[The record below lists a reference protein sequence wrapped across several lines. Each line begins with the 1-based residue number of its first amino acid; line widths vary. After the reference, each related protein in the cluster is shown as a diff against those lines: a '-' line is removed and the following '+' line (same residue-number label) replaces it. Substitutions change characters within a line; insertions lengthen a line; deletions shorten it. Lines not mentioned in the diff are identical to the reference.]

1 MHSCRARRPSPRTEV
16 GLSSTLQSLLR
27 GVVSGNAEQVQA
39 AMATA
44 LNPQPPGCAELE
56 DTEVRCLE
64 HQSAAATE
72 LLDRVEAQVGHTASS
87 LQDKREALRAL
98 SADGAGGHP
107 GQLYVVP
114 FPPLRGLHLPS
125 GGRVPRAGPG
135 PAAWAAGRRPAARH
149 AGEAGGAGEGA
160 GLDAA
165 GGGRGC
171 PRARQRDRGAA
182 ARAGRAAGGAGRRRW
197 PDGALAVSPRGAAAL
212 SLAAAAPA
220 RPGRGP
226 GALTR
231 LAVARG
237 GRGFVGRPGDM
248 AVIWWAVGSRGRE
261 DLWSRD
267 RVAGWRGVI
276 RLVLSL
282 ALSGW
287 ACEARRLRAPDRL
300 LRLWAAG
307 GGAAELGAW
316 LGFWRCLAKEASLR
330 REAALRWA
338 ALRFGCTEPSLLR
351 AALNEWRLALARQG
365 ALSAAAPSVAPAAE
379 APEPDAELEGLR
391 RELAQ
396 LRQ

>member
-237 GRGFVGRPGDM
+237 GSPD
-248 AVIWWAVGSRGRE
+248 
-261 DLWSRD
+261 
-267 RVAGWRGVI
+267 